1 MAIKTNCSKHLTEAR
16 MERAMWII
24 ENIGYGN
31 VIAEREWVDTAGT
44 KCIRQITDT
53 GVIIVTTPDKT
64 KVVTMFVATVL
75 QAKAMWYGKIPNWF
89 YKIVIR
95 NEKLLKESQKKY

>member
-1 MAIKTNCSKHLTEAR
+1 MTLSQHFINDHPER
-16 MERAMWII
+16 MIYI
-24 ENIGYGN
+24 GLNIGYGN
-31 VIAEREWVDTAGT
+31 VIAEREWVDTADT

-95 NEKLLKESQKKY
+95 NEKLLKESQKKH